1 MDAFAALADP
11 RRRQII
17 ELLANAGRL
26 SATDISDRF
35 QITPSAISQ
44 HLKILREARLVAME
58 KRKQQRIY
66 QINPQAMSEVEGWAQ
81 KMTERWQARYSALD
95 EILESE
101 KHKLIKKGN
110 EDHE

>member
-66 QINPQAMSEVEGWAQ
+66 QINPQAMSEVEGWAR

-95 EILESE
+95 EILETE
-101 KHKLIKKGN
+101 KQKLKKGN
-110 EDHE
+110 KDNE

>member
-11 RRRQII
+11 TRRQII
-17 ELLANAGRL
+17 ELLANRGEM
-26 SATDISDRF
+26 SATDIADRF
-35 QITPSAISQ
+35 KISAPAISQ

-81 KMTERWQARYSALD
+81 KMTERWEARYRALD
-95 EILESE
+95 EVLAVQ
-101 KHKLIKKGN
+101 KQKLKKGKGEN
-110 EDHE
+110 E

>member
-11 RRRQII
+11 TRRQII
-17 ELLANAGRL
+17 EMLASSGQM

-35 QITPSAISQ
+35 QISAPAISQ

-66 QINPQAMSEVEGWAQ
+66 QINPQAMSEVEGWVQ
-81 KMTERWQARYSALD
+81 KMTERWEARYRALD
-95 EILESE
+95 EVLEVE
-101 KHKLIKKGN
+101 KQKLKKGKT
-110 EDHE
+110 DHE